1 MSSPALHSQIAEIF
15 NNGKLQKY
23 ASGQG
28 LQILRTAWEDTGRS
42 KNSSWGPNIS
52 DMTLAVAGTRM
63 PIIRQ
68 PNFEDVS
75 ADLAI
80 EKFNVTVG
88 NETGSKPHRIPLKQY
103 INEIGKWTGIGGSS
117 TTSIDSG
124 MCSSSQATGTNTG
137 APGLKNY
144 LLERDSRILTSAQCC
159 VLPLRDGKVEFAV
172 ELYNYQSRPN
182 DPAVLVVVA
191 STAGTSAQVLDR
203 SGKVLFQ
210 KKDRAL
216 NYMITRSQD
225 FVVERVAELKKERPN
240 EAVEVLE
247 KEARAEALERGCVQ
261 IFQIPLKQRPPPASR
276 TRGIT
281 GALGINYLAP
291 AAAACAQVECMT
303 DYGLSKFSKG
313 SYGDSSSDE
322 ESSNEGD
329 SFEEYDSSED
339 DSSSAPSKKPAAAAA
354 CAPSLEDSSED
365 DSSEDCS
372 SEDDDSSSSPPSKK
386 PAAAAAARSPATVS
400 SSPPARGIEAGVV
413 QEGSDAGSWCGI
425 SSGAAWERDERFP
438 IRATIQFYTVTDT
451 LDISE
456 QVFREFAGKIR
467 DVFSYGTH
475 QGSLVTATSNRV
487 TESGLPQAP
496 AASQISASPLGPWAS
511 SSPQPTP
518 VQF

>member
-103 INEIGKWTGIGGSS
+103 INEIGKW
-117 TTSIDSG
+117 
-124 MCSSSQATGTNTG
+124 TG

-386 PAAAAAARSPATVS
+386 PGAAAATARSKAAT

>member
-1 MSSPALHSQIAEIF
+1 MSSPALLQPRLHSQIAEIF
-15 NNGKLQKY
+15 NNGKLQQY

-42 KNSSWGPNIS
+42 KNSCWGPNIS
-52 DMTLAVAGTRM
+52 DMTLSVEGARM

-103 INEIGKWTGIGGSS
+103 INEIGKWTG
-117 TTSIDSG
+117 
-124 MCSSSQATGTNTG
+124 

-172 ELYNYQSRPN
+172 ELYNYQGRVD
-182 DPAVLVVVA
+182 DPAVLVIVA

-203 SGKVLFQ
+203 RGKVLFQ

-216 NYMITRSQD
+216 NYMISRSQD

-261 IFQIPLKQRPPPASR
+261 IFQIPLKQRPRPVYRSAMSEEAVIDGLYIFQAHGKVSNGSLVKQGKLLNNPAAAVQSMQCLVIEQSAYLDCPP
-276 TRGIT
+276 
-281 GALGINYLAP
+281 P
-291 AAAACAQVECMT
+291 AAAAYAEVES
-303 DYGLSKFSKG
+303 G
-313 SYGDSSSDE
+313 GDSGSKKS
-322 ESSNEGD
+322 GD
-329 SFEEYDSSED
+329 GGMMNSLKNFF
-339 DSSSAPSKKPAAAAA
+339 SSSSSKKKPAAASA
-354 CAPSLEDSSED
+354 S
-365 DSSEDCS
+365 
-372 SEDDDSSSSPPSKK
+372 
-386 PAAAAAARSPATVS
+386 RSPVAAP
-400 SSPPARGIEAGVV
+400 SPPARGIDAGVV
-413 QEGSDAGSWCGI
+413 QEGSDAGPWSGI
-425 SSGAAWERDERFP
+425 PAGAAWERDERFP

-467 DVFSYGTH
+467 DVFSYGSH

-487 TESGLPQAP
+487 TEPGLPQPPSAEVL
-496 AASQISASPLGPWAS
+496 AASPIGPWAAAH
-511 SSPQPTP
+511 P
-518 VQF
+518 

>member
-1 MSSPALHSQIAEIF
+1 MSSPALLQPRLHSQIAEIF
-15 NNGKLQKY
+15 NNVKLQQY

-42 KNSSWGPNIS
+42 KNSCWGPNIS
-52 DMTLAVAGTRM
+52 DMTLSVEGTRM

-103 INEIGKWTGIGGSS
+103 INEIGKWTG
-117 TTSIDSG
+117 
-124 MCSSSQATGTNTG
+124 

-172 ELYNYQSRPN
+172 ELYNYQGRVD
-182 DPAVLVVVA
+182 DPAVLVIVA

-203 SGKVLFQ
+203 KGKVLFQ

-216 NYMITRSQD
+216 NYMISRSQD

-261 IFQIPLKQRPPPASR
+261 IFQIPLKQRPRPVYRGVMSEEAAIDGLIFFQAHGKIFDAQGKVGHSVLFQKQGKLLNNPSAAVQSMEYLVIEQSAVLDCPP
-276 TRGIT
+276 
-281 GALGINYLAP
+281 P
-291 AAAACAQVECMT
+291 AAACAQVES
-303 DYGLSKFSKG
+303 G
-313 SYGDSSSDE
+313 GDSG
-322 ESSNEGD
+322 N
-329 SFEEYDSSED
+329 
-339 DSSSAPSKKPAAAAA
+339 KKSGGGGMMN
-354 CAPSLEDSSED
+354 SLKNFF
-365 DSSEDCS
+365 
-372 SEDDDSSSSPPSKK
+372 SSSSSSGPSSSKK
-386 PAAAAAARSPATVS
+386 PAAAAAASASVSSRSPAISS
-400 SSPPARGIEAGVV
+400 SSPPARGIDAGVV
-413 QEGSDAGSWCGI
+413 QEGSDAGPWSGI
-425 SSGAAWERDERFP
+425 PAGAAWERDERFP

-467 DVFSYGTH
+467 DVFSYGSH

-487 TESGLPQAP
+487 TEPGLPQPPSAEVL
-496 AASQISASPLGPWAS
+496 AASPIGPWAAAH
-511 SSPQPTP
+511 P
-518 VQF
+518 